1 MRQRLYTMEEK
12 QQRENDW
19 LENEIRDQI
28 NA

>member
-1 MRQRLYTMEEK
+1 MRQRFYTMEEK